1 VIYFNPHDPYHSEIG
16 HLAITTAD
24 LLAREMDDIFQD
36 LIHTPAGGLP
46 PSPRFDMAEAANS
59 IVLRCRHLVEDI
71 QRYQRFN
78 LVRKQQE
85 EKPPDPDA
93 PGGENVPW

>member
-1 VIYFNPHDPYHSEIG
+1 
-16 HLAITTAD
+16 
-24 LLAREMDDIFQD
+24 
-36 LIHTPAGGLP
+36 
-46 PSPRFDMAEAANS
+46 MAEAANS
-59 IVLRCRHLVEDI
+59 IVVRCRHLVEDI

>member
-1 VIYFNPHDPYHSEIG
+1 MISYNPHDSYDAGIG
-16 HLAITTAD
+16 HLTIVTLV
-24 LLAREMDDIFQD
+24 LLSREMDDIFQD
-36 LIHTPAGGLP
+36 LVHASPGGLP

-59 IVLRCRHLVEDI
+59 IVVRCRHLVEDI